1 MGEFYHG
8 HEWRVELTL
17 SNKYDAGNYI
27 RIYMMLKDTSA
38 TRQSIIDACLLM
50 NSSGLNQGTSGNIS
64 LRIDSGILITPSSL
78 PYEDTNPEDIM
89 FLPGDGLSGEAIG
102 HHRPSSE
109 WKFHADIY
117 KERLDVNAVV
127 HTHSTYAT
135 ALSML
140 RKDIPSC
147 HYMVAVFGGHDIRC
161 ADYAHYGS
169 EALSHNALIALKDR
183 TGCLLGTHGM
193 IACGGDLKQAMWRA
207 GELEAVSKQYYLAC
221 QLGEPIILTRT
232 QMDEVLERMKT
243 GYGVWPKK

>member
-1 MGEFYHG
+1 MHKNNTE
-8 HEWRVELTL
+8 
-17 SNKYDAGNYI
+17 
-27 RIYMMLKDTSA
+27 
-38 TRQSIIDACLLM
+38 TRKSIIDACLLM

-64 LRIDSGILITPSSL
+64 IRTDEGILITPSSL
-78 PYEDTNPEDIM
+78 PYEETNPEDIM
-89 FLPGDGLSGEAIG
+89 LLPGDGLSGDAIG
-102 HHRPSSE
+102 NHRPSSE

-117 KERLDVNAVV
+117 NERDDIHAVV

-140 RKDIPSC
+140 RKDIPSV
-147 HYMVAVFGGHDIRC
+147 HYMIGVFGGDSIRC

-169 EALSHNALIALKDR
+169 AELSQNALVALKGR

-207 GELEAVSKQYYLAC
+207 GELEALCEQYHLAC
-221 QLGEPIILTRT
+221 QLGTPEILSAQ
-232 QMDEVLERMKT
+232 QMIEVRERMKT